1 MHVYFSH
8 ARVFQPCMCISLNHR
23 YFSQARVF
31 QPCTGI
37 PPCTGITAMHRYSPM
52 HRYFTHA
59 QVFQQCTGISS
70 IHVYFNRARVF
81 HPCTCFSSVH
91 EHSWAVKWLN
101 VYMHIETN
109 FMCNVKLSSE
119 ENKWA
124 QFCLSYMLYKLP
136 CNSSD
141 EWFCF

>member
-1 MHVYFSH
+1 MNKTFPPCTCISDIHVYFSHGRVLHPITGISAMHVYFSH
-8 ARVFQPCMCISLNHR
+8 AQVFPHAQ
-23 YFSQARVF
+23 VF
-31 QPCTGI
+31 HPCTGI
-37 PPCTGITAMHRYSPM
+37 PPCTGISAMHRY
-52 HRYFTHA
+52 F
-59 QVFQQCTGISS
+59 
-70 IHVYFNRARVF
+70 IHPRVF

-124 QFCLSYMLYKLP
+124 QFCLSFMLYKLP